1 MYSRKENK
9 MAKNQDSFDMDKWS
23 KGRKEK
29 AEKPIKEK
37 KEKETS
43 FDMDDSGSFSMDKH
57 TKKDKKEKTKKE
69 KLLNQDKETN
79 FEFNEKKSKPFFA
92 FKKDKDIDLDTSSH
106 TKIEDGDEFNGFEGK
121 KSFRS
126 SALFKFLSKNKL
138 AIIIVSAVLAVAL
151 IIGGVFLGL
160 YTNYGQQIS
169 HISIESMPDNVVYYV
184 GEEADFSG
192 LKLVCVLN
200 NGKTTDIDLADCV
213 ITGFDTSKPY
223 EYQKITIR
231 YLDYFIFFNIVVN
244 DNIKPIP
251 KLTSITMDTLPK
263 TEYRLGD
270 RLDTKGGVICCYY
283 NDGTSFRVSLLN
295 SYVSGFRAIEEPGVY
310 ELTVTYEE
318 NGIIATTTYTITVTE

>member
-1 MYSRKENK
+1 
-9 MAKNQDSFDMDKWS
+9 MARNQDSFDMDKWS

-29 AEKPIKEK
+29 AEKPVKEK

-43 FDMDDSGSFSMDKH
+43 FDMDSSSSFSMDKYD
-57 TKKDKKEKTKKE
+57 KKPKKEKKE
-69 KLLNQDKETN
+69 KPLKEDKDTS
-79 FEFNEKKSKPFFA
+79 FEVNEKKSKPFFA
-92 FKKDKDIDLDTSSH
+92 FKKDKDIGFDTSSS

-121 KSFRS
+121 KSFKS
-126 SALFKFLSKNKL
+126 SAFFKFLSKNKL

-151 IIGGVFLGL
+151 IIGGVFLGI
-160 YTNYGQQIS
+160 YTNYGQQVS
-169 HISIESMPDNVVYYV
+169 RISIETMPDKLVYYV

-200 NGKTTDIDLADCV
+200 NGDTTDIDLADCI

-263 TEYRLGD
+263 TEYKLGD

-283 NDGTSFRVSLLN
+283 KDGTTLRVSLVN
-295 SYVSGFRAIEEPGVY
+295 SYVSGFRAIEEPGIY

>member
-1 MYSRKENK
+1 
-9 MAKNQDSFDMDKWS
+9 MAKNIDSFDMDKWS
-23 KGRKEK
+23 KGKKEK
-29 AEKPIKEK
+29 AEKPKKEK

-43 FDMDDSGSFSMDKH
+43 FDMDSSSSFSMDKYD
-57 TKKDKKEKTKKE
+57 KKPKKEKKE
-69 KLLNQDKETN
+69 KPLKEDKDTS
-79 FEFNEKKSKPFFA
+79 FEVNEKKSKSFFT
-92 FKKDKDIDLDTSSH
+92 FKKDKNSDLDISSS
-106 TKIEDGDEFNGFEGK
+106 TKMESSDDFNGFEEK
-121 KSFRS
+121 KSFKS

-138 AIIIVSAVLAVAL
+138 AIIIVSAVLGVAL
-151 IIGGVFLGL
+151 IVGGIFLGL
-160 YTNYGQQIS
+160 YISDGQQVS
-169 HISIESMPDNVVYYV
+169 HILIETMPDKVVYYV
-184 GEEADFSG
+184 GEEADYTG

-200 NGKTTDIDLADCV
+200 NGDTTDIDLADCV

-231 YLDYFIFFNIVVN
+231 YLDYFIFFNIIVN

-251 KLTSITMDTLPK
+251 KLTSIAMDTLPK